1 MADVPVQ
8 SQQPRPPHACAILE
22 MEPQTPPSHSITAAP
37 SMRTFSTS
45 PTQMQIQEPQSVCF
59 IVIFFH
65 SMRQQQYGA
74 TQTQRSVL
82 LSSLSSSLKV
92 IHFSPKELINTETVR
107 VYHIIPA
114 CMELRISV
122 TSPDPGL
129 RMLRKQKKKMDE
141 QTVEG
146 FVCPGEQPS
155 LALRQAA
162 AAGRG
167 LSAGRQPRTKQE
179 LCEGQEY
186 RAGTLRTTS
195 WQLLLL
201 STPRS

>member
-129 RMLRKQKKKMDE
+129 RMLRKQKKKKRTSRLWRDL
-141 QTVEG
+141 
-146 FVCPGEQPS
+146 C
-155 LALRQAA
+155 AQANSPVW
-162 AAGRG
+162 
-167 LSAGRQPRTKQE
+167 L
-179 LCEGQEY
+179 
-186 RAGTLRTTS
+186 
-195 WQLLLL
+195 
-201 STPRS
+201 

>member
-1 MADVPVQ
+1 
-8 SQQPRPPHACAILE
+8 
-22 MEPQTPPSHSITAAP
+22 
-37 SMRTFSTS
+37 
-45 PTQMQIQEPQSVCF
+45 
-59 IVIFFH
+59 
-65 SMRQQQYGA
+65 MRQQQYGA

-107 VYHIIPA
+107 VYHISPA
-114 CMELRISV
+114 LMEIRISV

-129 RMLRKQKKKMDE
+129 RMFRKQKKKKDE

-167 LSAGRQPRTKQE
+167 RG
-179 LCEGQEY
+179 
-186 RAGTLRTTS
+186 
-195 WQLLLL
+195 
-201 STPRS
+201 